1 MSLAAKIVGHKEVDG
16 VSQPDGNHWRGEVL
30 KRSLRRAEVMS
41 RDKFYRS
48 TTKRLSSFDE
58 MRDKKI
64 TKLRGQFA
72 GSFIDVDVA
81 ITK

>member
-1 MSLAAKIVGHKEVDG
+1 
-16 VSQPDGNHWRGEVL
+16 
-30 KRSLRRAEVMS
+30 MS
-41 RDKFYRS
+41 RDKFYQS
-48 TTKRLSSFDE
+48 TTIRLSSFDE

-81 ITK
+81 ITKCSGRNSMEERDSEPGGKIFKAGG

>member
-1 MSLAAKIVGHKEVDG
+1 
-16 VSQPDGNHWRGEVL
+16 
-30 KRSLRRAEVMS
+30 MS